1 MSKLEK
7 IKLNTKAKYERLNL
21 EIDYI
26 ELADKIDKTF
36 ENCFILESLGEL
48 SYESRYVIMGFEPE
62 SVVHSPQKDV
72 LMIDDKEYKCKN
84 SYDALRKIMPK
95 NTISRNYAGGL
106 VGYLSHEAINLFE
119 ESLDLPIMEDFGLFK
134 FGVYTDGIILDKYT
148 GVFTYFYY
156 KKNRIK
162 EIIELVKKDISDK
175 KNEHPVVQ
183 KIGDTMSKEE
193 HALAV
198 EKIKQE
204 IKKGNT
210 FQCELGFKSLYQIT
224 GDKFEIFKEL
234 RNTNPSPYMYYMKF
248 GDKKIIGASPET
260 LLRIRDCEIETTPLA
275 GTIGRGK
282 TLEEDRK
289 LASEMLSDKKELA
302 EHNMLVDLH
311 RNDIG
316 RVSRFGSVKVRK
328 LHDIAKF
335 SFVQHMSSTVVGLLD
350 YNKTQ
355 FDALASILP
364 GGVLTGAPKIESI
377 KIIHKNEVVP
387 RGPYGGAIGILGFNG
402 DCTMAAV
409 LRSLYL
415 AQDGGYSQT
424 CSGIVYDSD
433 AQKEY
438 IEVKNKLAGLEAT
451 LNKFSL

>member
-1 MSKLEK
+1 MLKVEK
-7 IKLNTKAKYERLNL
+7 IKLKGKPKYRRLNL
-21 EIDYI
+21 KIDYI
-26 ELADKIDKTF
+26 ELADKLDKTF
-36 ENCFILESLGEL
+36 ENCFILESLGKL
-48 SYESRYVIMGFEPE
+48 SYESRYVIMGFNPE
-62 SVVHSPQKDV
+62 SVVYSPKKDV
-72 LMIDDKEYKCKN
+72 LIINDKEYECKN
-84 SYDALRKIMPK
+84 SYNELKKIMPQ
-95 NTISRNYAGGL
+95 NIISRNYAGGL
-106 VGYLSHEAINLFE
+106 VGYLSHESVNLFE
-119 ESLDLPIMEDFGLFK
+119 DSLDLPIMEDFGLFK

-162 EIIELVKKDISDK
+162 EIIDIIKKDISDK
-175 KNEHPVVQ
+175 KNKPPVVQ
-183 KIGDTMSKEE
+183 KIGDTMDEE
-193 HALAV
+193 QHTLAV
-198 EKIKQE
+198 EKIKEE

-234 RNTNPSPYMYYMKF
+234 RKTNPSPYMYYMKF
-248 GDKKIIGASPET
+248 GEEKIIGASPET

-275 GTIGRGK
+275 GTTSRGK
-282 TLEEDRK
+282 NPEEDKK

-302 EHNMLVDLH
+302 EHDMLVDLH
-311 RNDIG
+311 RNDVG

-335 SFVQHMSSTVVGLLD
+335 SYVQHMSSTVVGLLD
-350 YNKTQ
+350 YKKTQ

-387 RGPYGGAIGILGFNG
+387 RGPYGGAIGIFGFNG

-415 AQDGGYSQT
+415 SQDSAYSQT
-424 CSGIVYDSD
+424 CSGIVYDSEPE
-433 AQKEY
+433 KEY
-438 IEVKNKLAGLEAT
+438 LEVKNKLAGLEAT